1 MKIIFRSSLSSKKR
15 KLIYWVL
22 GFLFFYT
29 VAGFLILPPVI
40 RAVAV
45 KQLSSQLDRK
55 VTIEKIE
62 LNPYAFSTTIYG
74 LLIMDK
80 DGEPFVSWDKVYVKF
95 QISSLFR
102 KEWTFGEISVT
113 HPYARARMNKDYTL
127 NFSDLVQKF
136 STNAPEVAPKEP
148 SKPLLVHVRHL
159 EIIGAKLSVA
169 DYTVRTPFKR
179 MIGPLDLNLEDFHT
193 APDNN
198 SPYSFAGTTDAG
210 ENFSWRGYV
219 CLDPL
224 RSEGQLT
231 VDHVTLNNFAPLYQD
246 IVKFNIRSG
255 HFGVHADYRFEL
267 SKSNRVAAVY
277 NAAYALNNFKL
288 AEPDSTNDI
297 IEVFH
302 LAVTGASADLET
314 HHAEVGRILA
324 SNAKLFLERDKS
336 KAVNVVEIATPRGNA
351 SQSGVVL
358 FLLRSVTNAV
368 TMLLNSTNEWTG
380 IIHEVSYTNCAVHV
394 RDFANSRPAT
404 LDLDDISFTA
414 KNISN
419 LSDSNLTAALSLR
432 WNTNGSIKVL
442 ATATFAPLTA
452 DIHFALDNLNLNT
465 LDPYLESQLN
475 LLIPGASFGL
485 NGDVHVHAPPNGLP
499 IATFQGDTWL
509 NDFHTVDGVT
519 GQDLLKWGSLQ
530 ISGIDASLNP
540 LTVSINQISVNN
552 ASAQI
557 IIETNQTINLLL
569 ALQPAGAGSTEE
581 TNAVRVVKK
590 PAASETSVVPAM
602 ALPQISISKIV
613 VTNTQLKFIDRS
625 LTPNVNL
632 AVVQAGGTI
641 SGISTSQL
649 QHGDIDLH
657 ALVDGVGPVQI
668 TGHLNPFSGTETNEL
683 KIFLTNMDL
692 LPTSPYSGKFAGYR
706 ISRGNLS
713 LDLTYH
719 LVGRNLKSQNVIT
732 VDRFN
737 FGDKVNSP
745 DATKLPVRL
754 AVAILKDREGKIV
767 LDVPVEGNLDDP
779 KFRIHKVVMRAI
791 VDILTKVATS
801 PFSLLGAAFGGGG
814 EELSYEDFVP
824 GSADVSDA
832 SKKKLD
838 TIDKALYERP
848 ALQLQ
853 LSGSIDPA
861 NDRNALQRAALE
873 QELRT
878 RQWNSLSKSKRE
890 TITPDEIVLTPA
902 ERTHW
907 VKKLYNEA
915 LANGKISPAVLAA
928 HTNLAVI
935 AAQIKSPARNQKQ
948 VEFLVQNSQSSQS
961 PRKTSPA
968 LVLAP
973 SQSKLPPLTDPK
985 EALLVAIMP
994 VSDSDMETLA
1004 INRAKAVRAYILESG
1019 KVEADRLFLEQSQ
1032 TGGLRQDGSR
1042 VYLELN

>member
-1 MKIIFRSSLSSKKR
+1 MSSRKR

-29 VAGFLILPPVI
+29 VTGFLILPLII

-45 KQLSSQLDRK
+45 KQLSSQLDRQVSIK
-55 VTIEKIE
+55 RIK
-62 LNPYAFSTTIYG
+62 LNPYAFSTTIRG

-80 DGEPFVSWDKVYVKF
+80 DGEPFVSWDEVYVKF

-113 HPYARARMNKDYTL
+113 RPYARAQMNKDYTL

-136 STNAPEVAPKEP
+136 STNAPEATPKEP

-159 EIIGAKLSVA
+159 NIIGAKLSVA

-179 MIGPLDLNLEDFHT
+179 IIGPLDLNLENFHT

-210 ENFSWRGYV
+210 EIFSWRGYV

-231 VDHVTLNNFAPLYQD
+231 VDHVTLNKFEPLYQD
-246 IVKFNIRSG
+246 LVKFKIRSG

-267 SKSNRVAAVY
+267 SKSNRVATVY
-277 NAAYALNNFKL
+277 NAAYALHNFKL

-297 IEVFH
+297 VEVFH
-302 LAVTGASADLET
+302 LAVTGASADIEK
-314 HHAEVGRILA
+314 HHAEVGRI
-324 SNAKLFLERDKS
+324 SMSDAKLFLERDKNKS
-336 KAVNVVEIATPRGNA
+336 VNVVEMATPTGNA
-351 SQSGVVL
+351 SESGAVL

-380 IIHEVSYTNCAVHV
+380 IIHEVAYTNCSVHV
-394 RDFANSRPAT
+394 RDFANSRPAS

-419 LSDSNLTAALSLR
+419 FSDTNLSAALSLR
-432 WNTNGSIKVL
+432 WNTNGSINVL
-442 ATATFAPLTA
+442 ATASFAPLTA
-452 DIHFALDNLNLNT
+452 DIHFDLDNLNLNT

-499 IATFQGDTWL
+499 VATFQGDTWL
-509 NDFHTVDGVT
+509 NDFHTVDGVS
-519 GQDLLKWGSLQ
+519 GQDLLKWGSFQ
-530 ISGIDASLNP
+530 ISGIDANLNP
-540 LTVSINQISVNN
+540 LTVSIRQISLNN
-552 ASAQI
+552 ASAQV
-557 IIETNQTINLLL
+557 IIETNQTINLQL
-569 ALQPAGAGSTEE
+569 ALQPVGAGSTQG
-581 TNAVRVVKK
+581 TNAVTIVKK
-590 PAASETSVVPAM
+590 PAASETNLAPAM
-602 ALPQISISKIV
+602 TMPQISISKIV
-613 VTNTQLKFIDRS
+613 VTNTQIKFIDRS
-625 LTPNVNL
+625 LTPNVNM

-668 TGHLNPFSGTETNEL
+668 TGHINPFSGTETNEL
-683 KIFLTNMDL
+683 KIFMTNMDL
-692 LPTSPYSGKFAGYR
+692 LPTSPYSGKYAGYR
-706 ISRGNLS
+706 IARGNLS

-719 LVGRNLKSQNVIT
+719 VVGRNLKSRNVIT

-745 DATKLPVRL
+745 EATKLPVRL
-754 AVAILKDREGKIV
+754 AVGILKDREGKIV

-779 KFRIHKVVMRAI
+779 KFRVHKVVMRAI
-791 VDILTKVATS
+791 IDILTKVATS
-801 PFSLLGAAFGGGG
+801 PFSLLSAAFGGGG
-814 EELSYEDFVP
+814 EELSYEEFVP
-824 GSADVSDA
+824 GSADLSDA
-832 SKKKLD
+832 SKEKLD

-853 LSGSIDPA
+853 LSGSIDPV
-861 NDRNALQRAALE
+861 NDRDALQRAAFE
-873 QELRT
+873 QELRVH
-878 RQWNSLSKSKRE
+878 QWNSLSKSKRE
-890 TITPDEIVLTPA
+890 TITPEEIVLTPG
-902 ERTHW
+902 ERSHLI
-907 VKKLYNEA
+907 KKLYNEA
-915 LANGKISPAVLAA
+915 LADGKISPTVTSPPIPISRPSRRKLS
-928 HTNLAVI
+928 HRSG
-935 AAQIKSPARNQKQ
+935 IKSRRNLWFKT
-948 VEFLVQNSQSSQS
+948 LSRLNPLKRLPGRPCLCHPNRNS
-961 PRKTSPA
+961 PH
-968 LVLAP
+968 
-973 SQSKLPPLTDPK
+973 
-985 EALLVAIMP
+985 
-994 VSDSDMETLA
+994 
-1004 INRAKAVRAYILESG
+1004 
-1019 KVEADRLFLEQSQ
+1019 
-1032 TGGLRQDGSR
+1032 
-1042 VYLELN
+1042 